1 MPKIVS
7 NMRYLHHIAALAIS
21 ILSLAFVGCD
31 NDDESLYKII
41 VEPQVSCSYDR
52 QQVNIEYT
60 LSGTPAEGEVYS
72 VTATTSADWITS
84 IDYSEAGNI
93 AVEVEVN
100 NGELRTATIEISAT
114 GHAKAKVKLTQ
125 LGAPTDASHTLMY
138 YFFGTSLSRFFD
150 QNLDDAKK
158 AIQRGILG
166 ENNRVLFFRQKGRST
181 AYIGELC
188 YDPVNKSVVERIID
202 DEIIIEGALITP
214 EAVGRHIAM
223 MAEEAPADRYGLIL
237 AGHGHG
243 WITRDALNGE
253 ADIASKFGYTPN
265 MWQPAAGAEIT
276 RAFGENNVQ
285 VDITELAEGIK
296 LSGIDIEYIL
306 FDACFMSNIEAIYDL
321 RNVTDYV
328 IASPCEIMGRG
339 FPYHRTLPFLFQ
351 ANGASSDLVGAA
363 ESYYKYYRDEYTSS
377 ARCGSVAVY
386 DCAEI
391 EALAEAMRAVVA
403 TAKDDYNTSE
413 LQTYEGQP
421 VHIFYDLGQ
430 WAETVAT
437 DDAALQA
444 FRDQL
449 NRAVIAKYTLSS
461 FYSAYGVYGTYPI
474 DEDIYSGVTTSAPS
488 EAYPA
493 EWVETNWYKAVWE

>member
-1 MPKIVS
+1 
-7 NMRYLHHIAALAIS
+7 MRYLHHIAIIATAIVALLASSCDRDNDLYNIAVEKQIS
-21 ILSLAFVGCD
+21 CSFDRQVIKIEYSLA
-31 NDDESLYKII
+31 
-41 VEPQVSCSYDR
+41 
-52 QQVNIEYT
+52 
-60 LSGTPAEGEVYS
+60 GTTPEGEAYS
-72 VTATTSADWITS
+72 VTATASDDWVTS
-84 IDYSEAGNI
+84 IDYPRPGVI
-93 AVEVEVN
+93 AVEVEAN
-100 NGELRTATIEISAT
+100 GGELRTTTIAISAT
-114 GHAKAKVKLTQ
+114 GHATAKVKLTQ
-125 LGAPTDASHTLMY
+125 LGAPSDASHTLMY

-158 AIQRGILG
+158 AIEDGILG

-188 YDPVNKSVVERIID
+188 YDPVNGGVVERIIKD
-202 DEIIIEGALITP
+202 DISIEGALVTP
-214 EAVGRHIAM
+214 EAVGANIAM
-223 MAEEAPADRYGLIL
+223 MAEEAPAQRYGLIL

-243 WITRDALNGE
+243 WITREALNSEEEE
-253 ADIASKFGYTPN
+253 ASTFSHTPYVDGIKN
-265 MWQPAAGAEIT
+265 SWQPAAGAEIT

-285 VDITELAEGIK
+285 VDITELASGIE
-296 LSGIDIEYIL
+296 LSGVDIEYIL

-351 ANGASSDLVGAA
+351 ANGASSDLRGAA
-363 ESYYKYYRDEYTSS
+363 ESYYKYYRDEYTSN

-386 DCAEI
+386 DCAEMD
-391 EALAEAMRAVVA
+391 ALAEATRAVVA
-403 TAKDDYNTSE
+403 TATNDYDPSK

-421 VHIFYDLGQ
+421 VHIFYDFGQ

-437 DDAALQA
+437 DEAALAA

-449 NRAVIAKYTLSS
+449 SRTIIAKYTLSS

-474 DEDIYSGVTTSAPS
+474 DEDIFSGATTSAPS
-488 EAYPA
+488 AAYPA
-493 EWVETNWYKAVWE
+493 VWSETNWHKTVWE